1 MTEQELFDFLRENY
15 IPDLKMSDEP
25 MSHWDCYSAKYQYD
39 IELKCRRTHYDDL
52 LIEKMKYD
60 NLLERSSKYG
70 TTPIYINSTPLG
82 IWVFKLNE
90 LTIDWETKKMPATT
104 DFSRKEKI
112 DKVVGFLHLTKAKK
126 IYANPETHKW

>member
-1 MTEQELFDFLRENY
+1 MSEQELYAFLKENH
-15 IPDLKMSDEP
+15 IPDLEMSDEP

-60 NLLERSSKYG
+60 NLISRATKFG

-82 IWVFKLNE
+82 IYVFNLSAVE
-90 LTIDWETKKMPATT
+90 IDWQTKKMPATT
-104 DFSRKEKI
+104 DFARKEKV
-112 DKVVGFLHLTKAKK
+112 DKVVGFLNLTKAKK
-126 IYANPETHKW
+126 IYANT

>member
-1 MTEQELFDFLRENY
+1 MSEQELFDYLQKNH
-15 IPDLKMSDEP
+15 IADLEMSDEP

-60 NLLERSSKYG
+60 NLISRATKFG

-82 IWVFKLNE
+82 IYVFNLSAVE
-90 LTIDWETKKMPATT
+90 IDWQTKKMPATT
-104 DFSRKEKI
+104 DFARKEKV
-112 DKVVGFLHLTKAKK
+112 DKVVGFLNLTKAKK
-126 IYANPETHKW
+126 IYANT

>member
-1 MTEQELFDFLRENY
+1 MSEQELYAFLKENH

-60 NLLERSSKYG
+60 NLISRAIKFG

-82 IWVFKLNE
+82 IYVFNLSAVE
-90 LTIDWETKKMPATT
+90 IDWQTKKMPATT
-104 DFSRKEKI
+104 DFARKEKV
-112 DKVVGFLHLTKAKK
+112 DKVVGFLNLTKAKK
-126 IYANPETHKW
+126 IYANT